1 MGHPLT
7 GAAGRGIAALERVA
21 HDRLAALDA
30 ADLLRDERVWAEDA
44 PALACTNRY
53 LGGEGP
59 SAFGAGASRLIT
71 GTRPVH
77 RAFEQD
83 VAAWLG
89 TPDALLFNSGYNANV
104 GVVSALAERGDA
116 VFSDA
121 LNHASLIDGV
131 RLSRAERHVYPHVD
145 VEALDR
151 ALGGCT
157 APGLK
162 LVLTESVFSMDGD
175 VAPLAELLDV
185 CETHGAALLVDE
197 AHAVGVL
204 GEAGRGACDAAG
216 VADRVAIRV
225 GTCGKAIGG
234 FGAFAACSSAVRRL
248 LYHRARSFV
257 FTTALPPSV
266 VAANREGLRVVQA
279 GEEQARLWSNI
290 RYLAERLAAR
300 GWWSGTPQSAIFPVL
315 VGENAATVALAK
327 SLESQGYY
335 VHAIRPPTV
344 PAGTSRL
351 RLTVTS
357 DYDRSFIDGLV
368 DALCAA
374 ADVLGVRAPHG

>member
-7 GAAGRGIAALERVA
+7 GASARGVAALEQVA
-21 HDRLAALDA
+21 RDRLAALDA
-30 ADLLRDERVWAEDA
+30 ADLLREERVWAANA

-53 LGGEGP
+53 LGGESP
-59 SAFGAGASRLIT
+59 DAFGAGASRLIT

-77 RAFEQD
+77 RAFEED
-83 VAAWLG
+83 VATWLG

-131 RLSRAERHVYPHVD
+131 RLSRAERHVYPHAD
-145 VEALDR
+145 VAALDR
-151 ALGGCT
+151 ALRGCSAT
-157 APGLK
+157 GLK

-175 VAPLAELLDV
+175 VAPLVELLDV
-185 CETHGAALLVDE
+185 CEAHDAALLVDE
-197 AHAVGVL
+197 AHAIGVL
-204 GEAGRGACDAAG
+204 GDAGRGACDAAG
-216 VADRVAIRV
+216 IADRVAVRV

-266 VAANREGLRVVQA
+266 VAANREGLRRVEA
-279 GEEQARLWSNI
+279 GDEQARLWSNI
-290 RYLAERLAAR
+290 GYLAERLAAH
-300 GWWSGTPQSAIFPVL
+300 GWWAGAPQSAIFPVL
-315 VGENAATVALAK
+315 VGENAATVELAK
-327 SLESQGYY
+327 ALESRGFY

-374 ADVLGVRAPHG
+374 ANVLGVRPPHG